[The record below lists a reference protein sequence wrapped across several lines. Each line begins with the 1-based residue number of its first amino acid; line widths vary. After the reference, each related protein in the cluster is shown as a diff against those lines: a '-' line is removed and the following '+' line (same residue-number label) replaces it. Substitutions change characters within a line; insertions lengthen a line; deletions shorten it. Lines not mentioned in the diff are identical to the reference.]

1 MADGLNLRERTIVL
15 LALWNHR
22 MNTGRW
28 HAKAEGMSDDHRV
41 SGMERLAEIDMV
53 AARLGGDPHAP
64 NYGLGALGR
73 RRP

>member
-22 MNTGRW
+22 MNTGRL
-28 HAKAEGMSDDHRV
+28 HATVKGMSDDQAV
-41 SGMERLAEIDMV
+41 SGRERLAEIDRV

-64 NYGLGALGR
+64 NYGLGALG
-73 RRP
+73 